1 MAPQPAPTPRRSA
14 RVAAKQSAVVSA
26 SVTKPSPPKAKSSTK
41 PKRETVTP
49 NPKTLKFKPKTN
61 PTTTC
66 NTRATSPTPSLDLS
80 LIDASLAAQATT
92 YSTRS
97 KRKPKYAPLKTGD
110 IKPWSSDD
118 SSSSSSS
125 SSSSATWASSRSS
138 TDRFEG
144 STSESDEYNEA
155 DDADNLDYMSSNVV
169 NMSTRNYST
178 DSRFEPGN
186 EEYEL
191 DEFVVGDDEVVHEE
205 WSSDDSSSSE
215 DGEDEGKG
223 DEAGYDAD
231 RDEVL
236 VYDELLGHER
246 RPSGSTI
253 ETRRSSSSVSVGTD
267 TTRRT
272 SGESKLFYSDPEDTS
287 DPLAIPLN
295 SAVDSHS
302 IAELEEEESEL
313 EPLFMDTADVV
324 EEITDAM
331 ALFSRRCNRNSKPL
345 RLRIAPGMLED
356 EEVREVLEEA
366 MTAGFGRKVSLEDGS
381 KRWTIGPKGA

>member
-26 SVTKPSPPKAKSSTK
+26 SVTKSSPPKVKSSTK
-41 PKRETVTP
+41 PKWKTVTP
-49 NPKTLKFKPKTN
+49 NPKTLKLKPKTN
-61 PTTTC
+61 PTTTR
-66 NTRATSPTPSLDLS
+66 NTRAASPTPSLDLS
-80 LIDASLAAQATT
+80 LINASLAARAIT

-97 KRKPKYAPLKTGD
+97 SRKPKYPLLKTGD

-125 SSSSATWASSRSS
+125 SATGASSRSS
-138 TDRFEG
+138 TDRLG
-144 STSESDEYNEA
+144 DSTSESDEYNEA
-155 DDADNLDYMSSNVV
+155 DDADNLDYMSSDVISIS
-169 NMSTRNYST
+169 MRNYSI
-178 DSRFEPGN
+178 DSRFESGN

-191 DEFVVGDDEVVHEE
+191 DEFVVWDDEVVHEE

-246 RPSGSTI
+246 RSSGFTV

-331 ALFSRRCNRNSKPL
+331 ALFSRRCNRNSKLL

-356 EEVREVLEEA
+356 EEVREVLKEA